1 MVMTLLL
8 RFLLGGLVVSAFA
21 ALGDMLQPKSFAG
34 IFGAAPSVALAS
46 LGLAFATKGG
56 ADAALDGRSMQAGAT
71 ALCVYCLLV
80 SVLIWRRRWSALAAT
95 AIGTVVWLAAAL
107 TLWALA
113 LR

>member
-1 MVMTLLL
+1 MVVALVL
-8 RFLLGGLVVSAFA
+8 RFVLGGLIVSAFA

-34 IFGAAPSVALAS
+34 VFGAAPSVALVS

-56 ADAALDGRSMQAGAT
+56 ADAALDGRSMQAGAV

-80 SVLIWRRRWSALAAT
+80 SVLIWRHRWSALYAT
-95 AIGTVVWLAAAL
+95 AIGTVVWLAAAF